1 MEHTDLGLTTKP
13 AVAPVPRGKTL
24 RQGLGTL
31 ALLGV
36 LSWAISAGAAGA
48 EPALLA
54 GTWDGVDRASQAR
67 YGRIWVT
74 QNFIQWSGSRYNPGC
89 RVRYSVV
96 SETTGEIYPD
106 ALATSAPTDTAV
118 ADAELAPDLQRVSDA
133 QPRYTIFRIA
143 LQKRRCIGQRS
154 GLQFA
159 IPNGTPDKAELITYD
174 RSGKP
179 VSWGVLARLPK

>member
-1 MEHTDLGLTTKP
+1 MT
-13 AVAPVPRGKTL
+13 PVQRGKTL
-24 RQGLGTL
+24 RHGSGTL

-54 GTWDGVDRASQAR
+54 GTWDSVDPPSHAR

-96 SETTGEIYPD
+96 SETAGYIYPD

-118 ADAELAPDLQRVSDA
+118 AHAESAPDLPRASDA
-133 QPRYTIFRIA
+133 LPRYTIFRIA

-159 IPNGTPDKAELITYD
+159 IPNGTPDKAELITYE
-174 RSGKP
+174 RSGTP

>member
-1 MEHTDLGLTTKP
+1 LEHTDLGLTSKP
-13 AVAPVPRGKTL
+13 GVTPVQLGKTL
-24 RQGLGTL
+24 RQGLGTF

-36 LSWAISAGAAGA
+36 LSWATSAGAAGA

-96 SETTGEIYPD
+96 SETAGYIYPD

-118 ADAELAPDLQRVSDA
+118 AHAESAPDLPRASDA
-133 QPRYTIFRIA
+133 LPRYTIFRIA
-143 LQKRRCIGQRS
+143 LHKRRCIGQRS
-154 GLQFA
+154 SLQFA

>member
-1 MEHTDLGLTTKP
+1 MT
-13 AVAPVPRGKTL
+13 PVQRGKTL
-24 RQGLGTL
+24 RHGLCTL
-31 ALLGV
+31 ALVGV

-96 SETTGEIYPD
+96 SETAGDTYPD
-106 ALATSAPTDTAV
+106 ALTTSAPTDTAV
-118 ADAELAPDLQRVSDA
+118 AHAELAPDLPRASDA

>member
-1 MEHTDLGLTTKP
+1 LEHTDLGLTSKP
-13 AVAPVPRGKTL
+13 AVVPVQRGKTL

-36 LSWAISAGAAGA
+36 LSWAISAGAADA

-54 GTWDGVDRASQAR
+54 GTWDGVDRASHAR

-106 ALATSAPTDTAV
+106 ALATPTDTAV
-118 ADAELAPDLQRVSDA
+118 AHAESAPDLPRASDA
-133 QPRYTIFRIA
+133 QPRYTIFRIT

-159 IPNGTPDKAELITYD
+159 IPNDTPDKAELITYD

>member
-1 MEHTDLGLTTKP
+1 MEHTDFGLTIKP
-13 AVAPVPRGKTL
+13 AVAQVPRGNTL

-36 LSWAISAGAAGA
+36 LSWGIPAGAAGA

-54 GTWDGVDRASQAR
+54 GAWDGVDRASQAR
-67 YGRIWVT
+67 YGRVWVT

-89 RVRYSVV
+89 RVRYSVI
-96 SETTGEIYPD
+96 SETAGDTYPD
-106 ALATSAPTDTAV
+106 ALATSAQS
-118 ADAELAPDLQRVSDA
+118 DASIAHAESAREMPLANDA

-179 VSWGVLARLPK
+179 VSWGFLARLPE

>member
-1 MEHTDLGLTTKP
+1 MT
-13 AVAPVPRGKTL
+13 PVQRGKTL

-31 ALLGV
+31 ALLGI
-36 LSWAISAGAAGA
+36 LSWAISAGAAGS
-48 EPALLA
+48 EPALLI

-74 QNFIQWSGSRYNPGC
+74 QNFIQWSGSRFNPGC

-96 SETTGEIYPD
+96 SETVGDTYPD
-106 ALATSAPTDTAV
+106 ALATSAPTDASV
-118 ADAELAPDLQRVSDA
+118 ARAESAPELPLASDA
-133 QPRYTIFRIA
+133 QPRYAIFRIA

-159 IPNGTPDKAELITYD
+159 IPNSTPDKAELITYD

-179 VSWGVLARLPK
+179 VSWGVLARLRNQ